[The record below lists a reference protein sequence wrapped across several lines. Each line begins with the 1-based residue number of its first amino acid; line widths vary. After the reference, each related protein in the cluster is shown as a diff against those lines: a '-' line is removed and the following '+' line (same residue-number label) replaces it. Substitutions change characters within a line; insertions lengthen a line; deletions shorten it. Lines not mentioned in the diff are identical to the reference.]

1 MGSDK
6 EKMSESNPT
15 EGPRKIVKTYA
26 ACLWSFLVSL
36 GGGLLLGWWE
46 YEYHPENRQLWM
58 VPFGLILFSTPL
70 IIWFA
75 IFVSDICSCTE
86 DVTQSPADGENHEPD
101 KVIKLLT

>member
-1 MGSDK
+1 
-6 EKMSESNPT
+6 MSESKTT
-15 EGPRKIVKTYA
+15 EPRNIAKTYA

-36 GGGLLLGWWE
+36 AGGLLLGWWE

-58 VPFGLILFSTPL
+58 VPFGLILFSTPV

-86 DVTQSPADGENHEPD
+86 EADGSNHEPD
-101 KVIKLLT
+101 KAIKLVTSTTSC

>member
-1 MGSDK
+1 MVAVASQG
-6 EKMSESNPT
+6 
-15 EGPRKIVKTYA
+15 

-75 IFVSDICSCTE
+75 IFVSDICSCTDCSPPAAGE
-86 DVTQSPADGENHEPD
+86 ALETQWSPPAAGE
-101 KVIKLLT
+101 IC